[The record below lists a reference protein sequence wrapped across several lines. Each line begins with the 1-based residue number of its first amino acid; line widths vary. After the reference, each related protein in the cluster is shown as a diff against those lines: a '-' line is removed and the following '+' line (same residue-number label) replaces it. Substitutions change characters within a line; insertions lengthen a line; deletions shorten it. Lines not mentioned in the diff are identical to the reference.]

1 MKGWDVPKS
10 DNDIVSK
17 IYHFRVDGKDYLVYA
32 DQYRLYI
39 LDRKGK
45 ERVKVSTLL
54 NLSGNTPLY
63 LTRQNGQMK
72 IAFSDVNGEIV
83 LVDFR
88 GRVERVKG
96 EKMVGGGILNV
107 EDIKGDE
114 QDEFVYSRK
123 DMLCVYDVQGK
134 LLLEKCWENAELSFP
149 YVYRFSARD
158 SRIGVMD
165 GKGERLFLL
174 DMKDVSKG
182 FPIRGNSPFSI
193 TFGDKGNAGFYL
205 FAGSDG
211 THLLKYRVLR

>member
-1 MKGWDVPKS
+1 MS
-10 DNDIVSK
+10 L
-17 IYHFRVDGKDYLVYA
+17 F
-32 DQYRLYI
+32 
-39 LDRKGK
+39 
-45 ERVKVSTLL
+45 
-54 NLSGNTPLY
+54 
-63 LTRQNGQMK
+63 
-72 IAFSDVNGEIV
+72 
-83 LVDFR
+83 
-88 GRVERVKG
+88 
-96 EKMVGGGILNV
+96 
-107 EDIKGDE
+107 
-114 QDEFVYSRK
+114 YSRK

>member
-1 MKGWDVPKS
+1 M
-10 DNDIVSK
+10 
-17 IYHFRVDGKDYLVYA
+17 
-32 DQYRLYI
+32 
-39 LDRKGK
+39 
-45 ERVKVSTLL
+45 
-54 NLSGNTPLY
+54 
-63 LTRQNGQMK
+63 
-72 IAFSDVNGEIV
+72 
-83 LVDFR
+83 
-88 GRVERVKG
+88 
-96 EKMVGGGILNV
+96 
-107 EDIKGDE
+107 EDINSDG

-165 GKGERLFLL
+165 AKGERLFLL

-193 TFGDKGNAGFYL
+193 AFGDKGNAGFYL

>member
-1 MKGWDVPKS
+1 MVTGRMSLFIPVEKHMIWCMM
-10 DNDIVSK
+10 
-17 IYHFRVDGKDYLVYA
+17 F
-32 DQYRLYI
+32 
-39 LDRKGK
+39 
-45 ERVKVSTLL
+45 KV
-54 NLSGNTPLY
+54 
-63 LTRQNGQMK
+63 
-72 IAFSDVNGEIV
+72 
-83 LVDFR
+83 
-88 GRVERVKG
+88 
-96 EKMVGGGILNV
+96 
-107 EDIKGDE
+107 
-114 QDEFVYSRK
+114 
-123 DMLCVYDVQGK
+123 K